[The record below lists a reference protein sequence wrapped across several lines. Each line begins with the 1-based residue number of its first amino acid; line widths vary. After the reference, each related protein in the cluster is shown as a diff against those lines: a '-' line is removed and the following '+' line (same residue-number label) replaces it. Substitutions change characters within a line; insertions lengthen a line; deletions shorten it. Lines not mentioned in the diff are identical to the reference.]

1 MLVSLNEISKYVDI
15 SELSKEEIASRLTF
29 SGIEVEEIKTLSKAT
44 SLVVGKVISCI
55 PHPNSDHL
63 HVCKVDIKDEI
74 LDIVCG
80 APNCKEGIKVIVAKV
95 GAKLPGGEI
104 KAGEIR
110 GYKSN
115 GMLCALNEL
124 GVDPKYLKEEQI
136 KGIEILSDDFEVG
149 DSDILHKLGL
159 DDVILDLSLL
169 ANRSDC
175 YSLFNVS
182 REIGALFNRKV
193 NILEANDDSTYE
205 EKEFKV
211 DSLTP
216 NCKEFSVKIVKGIEV
231 KDSPD
236 WLKNCLRSEGIRTIN
251 NIVDLGNYIMLLTG
265 QPIHMYDYD
274 KLVKKELIVRSD
286 INEKFIALDEKE
298 YSIHEG
304 DICVTSSGKTMCLGG
319 IMGGLDS
326 EVTNDTKNI
335 VIEVANFNHASI
347 RRTSSR
353 LGLVSDS
360 SQRFVKG
367 INKDQVDYVLNLTT
381 NLLKTIS
388 NVDSISNIIK
398 YDVLNHDK
406 KLISCSVDY
415 INNRLGTN
423 FEYEKIKD
431 ILQLLYFKF
440 VESDGNKFIVEVPS
454 FRIDVEGKADLSE
467 EIIRYIG
474 LDTISPTLPFMETTV
489 GGKSKDEQKEDVIC
503 SFLSNNGLYRVLTYT
518 LVNKKMSESF
528 KILNKSDGYVIK
540 NPLTEDHK
548 YVRTNL
554 LPSLINCANYN
565 LNHQNNN
572 FGIYEISHID
582 SMQKNE
588 IHLGVVLVGKKYK
601 QDKITGESYSYYDAK
616 GIVDT
621 ILDMFNISST
631 RVKYTRFETDE
642 FHPNRSALV
651 LLDNKPL
658 CVMGD
663 IYPTKKEIKDSMI
676 LLEMNLSVLFAT
688 KSKNIKF
695 EPISAY
701 PQSSRDYAFII
712 DDSINYIDIKNE
724 VKKCSSLIKEVSI
737 FDIYKG
743 KNLAQNEKSIA
754 LTVVFESNDHTLKD
768 NEIDEVHNKIVETL
782 NKKFNVSLRS

>member
-15 SELSKEEIASRLTF
+15 SGLSKEEIASRLTF

-231 KDSPD
+231 KDSPA

-304 DICVTSSGKTMCLGG
+304 DICVTSFGKTMCLGG

-601 QDKITGESYSYYDAK
+601 QDKIIGESYSYYDAK

-651 LLDNKPL
+651 LLDNNPL

>member
-15 SELSKEEIASRLTF
+15 SGLSKEEIASRLTF
-29 SGIEVEEIKTLSKAT
+29 SGIEVEEIKTLSNAT

-298 YSIHEG
+298 YSIHVG
-304 DICVTSSGKTMCLGG
+304 DICVTSFGKTMCLGG

-601 QDKITGESYSYYDAK
+601 QDKIIGESYSYYDAK

-724 VKKCSSLIKEVSI
+724 VKKCSSLIKEVSV

>member
-15 SELSKEEIASRLTF
+15 SGLSKEEIASRLTF

-231 KDSPD
+231 KDSPA

-286 INEKFIALDEKE
+286 INEKFTALDEKE

-724 VKKCSSLIKEVSI
+724 VKKCSSLIKDVSI

>member
-15 SELSKEEIASRLTF
+15 SGLSKEEIASRLTF

-205 EKEFKV
+205 EKEFKL

-231 KDSPD
+231 KDSPA

-582 SMQKNE
+582 SIQKNE

-712 DDSINYIDIKNE
+712 DDSINYSDIKNE
-724 VKKCSSLIKEVSI
+724 VKKCSSLIKEVSV

>member
-15 SELSKEEIASRLTF
+15 SGLSKEEIASRLTF

-231 KDSPD
+231 KDSPA

-304 DICVTSSGKTMCLGG
+304 DICVTSFGKTMCLGG

-431 ILQLLYFKF
+431 ILELLYFKF

-601 QDKITGESYSYYDAK
+601 QDKIIGESYSYYDAK

-724 VKKCSSLIKEVSI
+724 VKKCSSLIKDVSI

>member
-231 KDSPD
+231 KDSPA

>member
-15 SELSKEEIASRLTF
+15 SGLSKEEIASRLTF

-286 INEKFIALDEKE
+286 INEKFTALDEKE

-304 DICVTSSGKTMCLGG
+304 DICVTSFGKTMCLGG

-353 LGLVSDS
+353 LGLVSES

-724 VKKCSSLIKEVSI
+724 VKKCSSLIKEVSV

>member
-15 SELSKEEIASRLTF
+15 SGLSKEEIASRLTF

-231 KDSPD
+231 KDSPA

-540 NPLTEDHK
+540 KPVTEDHK

-601 QDKITGESYSYYDAK
+601 QDKIIGESYSYYDAK

-651 LLDNKPL
+651 LLDNNPL

>member
-15 SELSKEEIASRLTF
+15 SGLSKEEIASRLTF
-29 SGIEVEEIKTLSKAT
+29 SGIEVEEIKTLSNAT

-182 REIGALFNRKV
+182 KEIGALFNRKV

-236 WLKNCLRSEGIRTIN
+236 RLKNCLRSEGIRTIN

-286 INEKFIALDEKE
+286 INEKFTALDEKE

-724 VKKCSSLIKEVSI
+724 VKKCSSLIKEVSV

>member
-15 SELSKEEIASRLTF
+15 SGLSKEEIASRLTF

-231 KDSPD
+231 KDSPA

-724 VKKCSSLIKEVSI
+724 VKKCSSLIKEVSV

>member
-15 SELSKEEIASRLTF
+15 SGLSKEEIASRLTF

-286 INEKFIALDEKE
+286 INEKFTALDEKE

-701 PQSSRDYAFII
+701 PQSSRDYAFIV

-724 VKKCSSLIKEVSI
+724 VKKCSSLIKEVSV

>member
-15 SELSKEEIASRLTF
+15 SGLSKEEIASRLTF

-231 KDSPD
+231 KDSPA

-286 INEKFIALDEKE
+286 NNEKFIALDEKE

-431 ILQLLYFKF
+431 ILELLYFKF
-440 VESDGNKFIVEVPS
+440 IESDGNKFIVEVPS

-601 QDKITGESYSYYDAK
+601 QDKIIGESYSYYDAK

>member
-15 SELSKEEIASRLTF
+15 SGLSKEEIASRLTF

-182 REIGALFNRKV
+182 KEIGALFNRKV

-286 INEKFIALDEKE
+286 INEKFTALDEKE

-724 VKKCSSLIKEVSI
+724 VKKCSSLIKEVSV

>member
-15 SELSKEEIASRLTF
+15 SGLSKEEIASRLTF

-231 KDSPD
+231 KDSPA

-298 YSIHEG
+298 YLIHEG
-304 DICVTSSGKTMCLGG
+304 DICVTSFGKTMCLGG

-724 VKKCSSLIKEVSI
+724 VKKCSSLIKEVSV

>member
-15 SELSKEEIASRLTF
+15 SGLSKEEIASRLTF

-231 KDSPD
+231 KDSPA

-304 DICVTSSGKTMCLGG
+304 DICVTSFGKTMCLGG

-582 SMQKNE
+582 SIQKNE

-724 VKKCSSLIKEVSI
+724 VKKCSSLIKEVSV

>member
-15 SELSKEEIASRLTF
+15 SGLSKEEIASRLTF

-231 KDSPD
+231 KESPA

-388 NVDSISNIIK
+388 NIDSISNIIK

-406 KLISCSVDY
+406 KLISCSVVY

-601 QDKITGESYSYYDAK
+601 QDKIIGESYSYYDAK

>member
-15 SELSKEEIASRLTF
+15 SGLSKEEIASRLTF

-286 INEKFIALDEKE
+286 INEKFTALDEKE

-440 VESDGNKFIVEVPS
+440 VESDGNKFIIEVPS

-528 KILNKSDGYVIK
+528 KILNKSDGYAIK

-601 QDKITGESYSYYDAK
+601 QDKIIGESYSYYDAK

-724 VKKCSSLIKEVSI
+724 VKKCSSLIKEVSV

>member
-15 SELSKEEIASRLTF
+15 SGLSKEEIASRLTF

-182 REIGALFNRKV
+182 KEIGALFNRKV

-286 INEKFIALDEKE
+286 INEKFTALDEKE

-601 QDKITGESYSYYDAK
+601 QDKIIGESYSYYDAK

>member
-15 SELSKEEIASRLTF
+15 SGLSKEEIASRLTF
-29 SGIEVEEIKTLSKAT
+29 SGIEVEEIKTLSNAT

-182 REIGALFNRKV
+182 KEIGALFNRKV

-724 VKKCSSLIKEVSI
+724 VKKCSSLIKEVSV

>member
-15 SELSKEEIASRLTF
+15 SGLSKEEIASRLTF
-29 SGIEVEEIKTLSKAT
+29 SGIEVEEIKTLSNAT

-286 INEKFIALDEKE
+286 INEKFTALDEKE

>member
-15 SELSKEEIASRLTF
+15 SGLSKEEIASRLTF

-211 DSLTP
+211 NSLTP

-231 KDSPD
+231 KDSPA

-265 QPIHMYDYD
+265 QPIHIYDYD

-347 RRTSSR
+347 RKTSSR

-388 NVDSISNIIK
+388 KVDSISNIIK

-601 QDKITGESYSYYDAK
+601 QDKIIGESYSYYDAK

>member
-15 SELSKEEIASRLTF
+15 SGLSKEEIASRLTF

-136 KGIEILSDDFEVG
+136 KGIEILSDDFEAG

-231 KDSPD
+231 KDSPA

-601 QDKITGESYSYYDAK
+601 QDKIIGESYSYYDAK

>member
-15 SELSKEEIASRLTF
+15 SGLSKEEIASRLTF

-621 ILDMFNISST
+621 ILDMFNISLT

-724 VKKCSSLIKEVSI
+724 VKKCSSLIKEVSV

>member
-15 SELSKEEIASRLTF
+15 SGLSKEEIASRLTF
-29 SGIEVEEIKTLSKAT
+29 SGIEVEEIKTLSNAT

-298 YSIHEG
+298 YSIHVG
-304 DICVTSSGKTMCLGG
+304 DICVTSFGKTMCLGG

-724 VKKCSSLIKEVSI
+724 VKKCSSLIKEVSV

>member
-15 SELSKEEIASRLTF
+15 SGLSKEEIASRLTF

-193 NILEANDDSTYE
+193 NILEAKDDSTYE
-205 EKEFKV
+205 EKDFKV

-231 KDSPD
+231 KDSPA

-431 ILQLLYFKF
+431 ILELLYFKF

-601 QDKITGESYSYYDAK
+601 QDKIIGESFSYYDAK

-688 KSKNIKF
+688 KSKNIRF

-724 VKKCSSLIKEVSI
+724 VKKCSSLIKEVSV

>member
-15 SELSKEEIASRLTF
+15 SGLSKEEIASRLTF

-80 APNCKEGIKVIVAKV
+80 APNCKEGINVIVAKV

-231 KDSPD
+231 KESPA

-304 DICVTSSGKTMCLGG
+304 DICVTSFGKTMCLGG

-431 ILQLLYFKF
+431 ILELLYFKF

-601 QDKITGESYSYYDAK
+601 QDKIIGESYSYYDAK

-651 LLDNKPL
+651 LLDNNPL

>member
-15 SELSKEEIASRLTF
+15 SGLSKEEIASRLTF

-286 INEKFIALDEKE
+286 INEKFTALDEKE
-298 YSIHEG
+298 YLIHEG

-724 VKKCSSLIKEVSI
+724 VKKCSSLIKEVSV

>member
-15 SELSKEEIASRLTF
+15 SGLSKEEIASRLTF

-216 NCKEFSVKIVKGIEV
+216 NCQEFSVKIVKGIEV
-231 KDSPD
+231 KDSPA

-582 SMQKNE
+582 SIQKNE

-601 QDKITGESYSYYDAK
+601 QDKIIGESYSYYDAK

-724 VKKCSSLIKEVSI
+724 VKKCSSLIKDVSI

>member
-15 SELSKEEIASRLTF
+15 SGLSKEEIASRLTF
-29 SGIEVEEIKTLSKAT
+29 SGIEVEEIKTLSNAT

-582 SMQKNE
+582 SIQKNE

-601 QDKITGESYSYYDAK
+601 QDKIIGESYSYYDAK

-724 VKKCSSLIKEVSI
+724 VKKCSSLIKEVSV

-782 NKKFNVSLRS
+782 NKKFNVRLRS

>member
-15 SELSKEEIASRLTF
+15 SGLSKEEIASRLTF

-231 KDSPD
+231 KDSPA

-286 INEKFIALDEKE
+286 INDKFIALDEKE

-304 DICVTSSGKTMCLGG
+304 DICVTSFGKTMCLGG

-431 ILQLLYFKF
+431 ILELLYFKF

-454 FRIDVEGKADLSE
+454 FRIDVDGKADLSE

-601 QDKITGESYSYYDAK
+601 QDKIIGESYSYYDAK

-712 DDSINYIDIKNE
+712 DNSINYIDIKNE

-743 KNLAQNEKSIA
+743 KNLTQNEKSIA

>member
-15 SELSKEEIASRLTF
+15 SGLSKEEIASRLTF
-29 SGIEVEEIKTLSKAT
+29 SGIEVEEIKTLSNAT

-298 YSIHEG
+298 YSIHVG

-724 VKKCSSLIKEVSI
+724 VKKCSSLIKEVSV

>member
-15 SELSKEEIASRLTF
+15 SGLSKEEIASRLTF

-205 EKEFKV
+205 EKDFKV

-231 KDSPD
+231 KDSPA

-304 DICVTSSGKTMCLGG
+304 DICVTSFGKTMCLGG

-415 INNRLGTN
+415 INNRLGTH

-601 QDKITGESYSYYDAK
+601 QDKIIGESYSYYDAK

>member
-15 SELSKEEIASRLTF
+15 SGLSKEEIASRLTF
-29 SGIEVEEIKTLSKAT
+29 SGIEVEEIKTLSNAT

-231 KDSPD
+231 KDSPA

-298 YSIHEG
+298 YLIHEG

-724 VKKCSSLIKEVSI
+724 VKKCSSLIKEVSV

>member
-15 SELSKEEIASRLTF
+15 SGLSKEEIASRLTF

-211 DSLTP
+211 DSLTQ

-231 KDSPD
+231 KDSPA

-528 KILNKSDGYVIK
+528 KILNKSDCYVIK

>member
-15 SELSKEEIASRLTF
+15 SGLSKEEIASRLTF

-63 HVCKVDIKDEI
+63 HVCKIDIKDEI

-231 KDSPD
+231 KDSPA

-304 DICVTSSGKTMCLGG
+304 DICVTSFGKTMCLGG

-367 INKDQVDYVLNLTT
+367 INNDQVDYVLNLTT

-601 QDKITGESYSYYDAK
+601 QDKIIGESYSYYDAK

-695 EPISAY
+695 EPISTY

>member
-15 SELSKEEIASRLTF
+15 SGLSKEEIASRLTF

-211 DSLTP
+211 DSLTS

-231 KDSPD
+231 KDSPA

-601 QDKITGESYSYYDAK
+601 QDKIIGESYSYYDAK

-724 VKKCSSLIKEVSI
+724 VKKCSSLIKEVSV

>member
-15 SELSKEEIASRLTF
+15 SGLSKEEIASRLTF

-193 NILEANDDSTYE
+193 NILEAKDDSTYE

-231 KDSPD
+231 KDSPA

-431 ILQLLYFKF
+431 ILELLYFKF

-601 QDKITGESYSYYDAK
+601 QDKIIGESYSYYDAK

>member
-15 SELSKEEIASRLTF
+15 SGLSKEEIASRLTF

-231 KDSPD
+231 KDSPA

-601 QDKITGESYSYYDAK
+601 QDKIIGESYSYYDAK

-743 KNLAQNEKSIA
+743 KHLAQNEKSIA

>member
-15 SELSKEEIASRLTF
+15 SGLSKEEIASRLTF

-231 KDSPD
+231 KYSPA

-601 QDKITGESYSYYDAK
+601 QDKIIGESYSYYDAK

>member
-15 SELSKEEIASRLTF
+15 SGLSKEEIASRLTF

-149 DSDILHKLGL
+149 DSNILHKLGL

-182 REIGALFNRKV
+182 KEIGALFNRKV

-286 INEKFIALDEKE
+286 INEKFTALDEKE

-353 LGLVSDS
+353 LGLVSES

-724 VKKCSSLIKEVSI
+724 VKKCSSLIKEVSV